1 MSRWLVSS
9 IAMMLL
15 AGCTLPP
22 EQLPLKPLPEDGTPM
37 AYVDLATRTRAQV
50 DAAREAF
57 YEDNWP
63 SLEEAGRVLER
74 TAGLLVKT
82 TDVPQRQKDTLA
94 VDAGDLNKEAT
105 HLRES
110 AKAKDVK
117 GCNDSLQQLHLLVR
131 KLTVTK

>member
-9 IAMMLL
+9 FTMLLL
-15 AGCTLPP
+15 AGCQLPP
-22 EQLPLKPLPEDGTPM
+22 EQIPLKPLPEDGTPM
-37 AYVDLATRTRAQV
+37 VFADLATRTRAQV

-63 SLEEAGRVLER
+63 TLEEAGRILER

-94 VDAGDLNKEAT
+94 VDAGDLNKEAG
-105 HLRES
+105 HLREA

-117 GCNDSLQQLHLLVR
+117 ACNDSLQHLHLLVR